1 MHEMSLMASMLEI
14 IEDRAR
20 EDGFLQVSRVH
31 LEIGRLSGV
40 EPEAMRFA
48 FDVGTFGSVA
58 QGAELVLQDTEGRG
72 RCRGCGLEAVLEAFY
87 DPCPACGRG
96 PMEILAGRELRI
108 VSLDVE

>member
-20 EDGFLQVSRVH
+20 EDGFHQVLRVH

-48 FDVGTFGSVA
+48 FDVSTAGTVA
-58 QGAELVLQDTEGRG
+58 AGAELVIQETEGRG
-72 RCRGCGLEAVLEAFY
+72 RCCACGREAVLEAFY
-87 DPCPACGRG
+87 DPCAACGEV
-96 PMEILAGRELRI
+96 PMEMLSGRDMRIL
-108 VSLDVE
+108 SLDVE

>member
-20 EDGFLQVSRVH
+20 EDGFLQVTRVH
-31 LEIGRLSGV
+31 LEIGRLAGV

-58 QGAELVLQDTEGRG
+58 AGAELVILETEGRG
-72 RCRGCGLEAVLEAFY
+72 RCPACGEEAVLEAFY
-87 DPCPACGRG
+87 DPCPACAKF
-96 PMEILAGRELRI
+96 PMELLSGRDMRI
-108 VSLDVE
+108 ISLDVE